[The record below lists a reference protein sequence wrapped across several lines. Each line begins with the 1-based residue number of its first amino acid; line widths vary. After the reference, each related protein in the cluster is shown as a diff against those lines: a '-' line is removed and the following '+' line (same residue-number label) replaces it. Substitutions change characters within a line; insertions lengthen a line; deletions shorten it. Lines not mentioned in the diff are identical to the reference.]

1 MDWRIVRGVVCI
13 KQRGR
18 EKLMYRGETEVGVG
32 EVQTMREKSE
42 YCVGGVCVRAAYV
55 GLGVGGRVDTR
66 EGLACAYPHVHP
78 TTTVAPT
85 ADPTYNP

>member
-1 MDWRIVRGVVCI
+1 MRWIGVDWRIVRGVVCI

-18 EKLMYRGETEVGVG
+18 EKLMYRGETDVSAG

-42 YCVGGVCVRAAYV
+42 YYVGGVCVRVAYV

-66 EGLACAYPHVHP
+66 EGRVPIP
-78 TTTVAPT
+78 TCIRLPR
-85 ADPTYNP
+85 